1 MSGRKEHV
9 IETGPTY
16 KKPNQALLEHDRK
29 RQVEVKCMEL
39 RIRLE
44 DEGVED
50 TVIEEKIDKMRSELL
65 EKQQEIDAR
74 RDMTFTS

>member
-1 MSGRKEHV
+1 MAGTNGHVDRNLSFVKPLVQRKEHV

-44 DEGVED
+44 DEG
-50 TVIEEKIDKMRSELL
+50 
-65 EKQQEIDAR
+65 
-74 RDMTFTS
+74 